1 MVQCRLLQ
9 ISLLDLLSMRILL
22 IIITSWVMLPAIGQ
36 KSYSYQRIGRDDGLG
51 LASDV
56 VFATYQDAR
65 GFIWVGTANGLQRF
79 DGNKFVSYGSTANS
93 QHQLPIGDLTQIVP
107 LKDGRLMLSFSA
119 RKEIGVFDPIR
130 LYYERVGVQNRSELP
145 VRASYRIIPSSK
157 GELYL
162 FVARY
167 GILRFDE
174 KRNAF
179 IDNNPFQLPA
189 GWTPTISAYEDTVKR
204 QWWIPSPD
212 SGLILYDIAAKRSYN
227 SKQHTTKHPVLAIK
241 EVNPGLTEFAID
253 QKRRFWLFSWQT
265 KHERRCYD
273 EQGKPLK
280 DTLGLAENRGYQEL
294 RYITETNR
302 GVLWMY
308 GANALYVLDNLSKRF
323 IFTHAET
330 SNNQIQYAYVH
341 QVMQDRDGGVWVSTD
356 NGLYYTLETNSSM
369 DVVNF
374 IFKPKLSNEP
384 YEFTDIL
391 ELKTGQYWLSTWGK
405 GVQTLTNRFQ
415 PYEANIYRAMPR
427 LDAVSKIQYAQT
439 WSLYQHKDGKIWI
452 GCQGG
457 KYMIYD
463 PVSQQTQFLT
473 CAAADN
479 ATIRYITGD
488 QKGNIWLGTQR
499 GHVIKFDGKS
509 FSKQQQF
516 KSIIRKIL
524 IDKAGAVWVNTEQ
537 EGVFELSGDGA
548 KVVRYFSTQ
557 SPYGKL
563 FQDVS
568 TDMDELNDSV
578 LVYAAGPLNFIN
590 KRTGKVTWLTV
601 ENGLPSNT
609 VLRIRKDHLG
619 YLWINTRNGLC
630 RYNPVN
636 KRFTTYG
643 KRDGI
648 TTAGL
653 TIEAD
658 YLCSE
663 NYVMF
668 AGSNALLFFKPSVFE
683 TRQRPPDVVI
693 TDIRLFNKFI
703 PVDSLSSLAKV
714 QFKHSQ
720 NSFVFY
726 FSSLSY
732 QQKDK
737 LTYYY
742 QLSGIDEE
750 WVEVNNRQGQVNYS
764 LLPPGKY
771 VFSVYSENIDGV
783 RSAKITKFSFEI
795 KPPFWL
801 TKWFISF
808 AIFLLLLI
816 LYFIHRLRVNKLL
829 AVEKLRNRVARDLH
843 DDMGSTLSTI
853 NILSSMAKTKIGTD
867 VAKANEYISKISDNS
882 QRMMDAMD
890 DIVWSIKPS
899 NDSMTKIV
907 ARMREFATNVLEAKD
922 IELDFRV
929 DEAVYDLS
937 LNMEARRDFY
947 LIFKEAVNNAA
958 KYSGASCVT
967 IVLRVE
973 QKLLLMEVKDDGKG
987 FDPVAAD
994 GGNGMGNMQK
1004 RADAMHAQLQIISS
1018 IGAGATVSIR
1028 IPAS

>member
-1 MVQCRLLQ
+1 
-9 ISLLDLLSMRILL
+9 MRIFLT
-22 IIITSWVMLPAIGQ
+22 IIICWVVLPVFGQ
-36 KSYSYQRIGRDDGLG
+36 KSYTYQRIGKDDGLG

-79 DGNKFVSYGSTANS
+79 DGNKFISFGTTSSS
-93 QHQLPIGDLTQIVP
+93 QHELPIGDLTQIVP
-107 LKDGRLMLSFSA
+107 FRDGRLILFFSA
-119 RKEIGVFDPIR
+119 RREFGIFDPVHLRYERIGVHAK
-130 LYYERVGVQNRSELP
+130 GELP
-145 VRASYRIIPSSK
+145 VRAAYRMMPAANGSM
-157 GELYL
+157 YL
-162 FVARY
+162 FITKY
-167 GILRFDE
+167 GVLSFDE

-189 GWTPTISAYEDTVKR
+189 GWTPTISAYEDTLKK
-204 QWWIPSPD
+204 QWWIPCPD
-212 SGLILYDIAAKRSYN
+212 SGLVLFDIPTKRAYN
-227 SKQHTTKHPVLAIK
+227 SRQHAAKHPVLAIR
-241 EVNPGLTEFAID
+241 EINPGLSELAID
-253 QKRRFWLFSWQT
+253 QKRRFWLFSWQK

-273 EQGKPLK
+273 EQGRPLK
-280 DTLGLAENRGYQEL
+280 DTFGLAENRGYQEM
-294 RYITETNR
+294 RYITETKR
-302 GVLWMY
+302 GVIWMY
-308 GANALYVLDNLSKRF
+308 GANALYVLDAFTNKF
-323 IFTHAET
+323 VFTHAET
-330 SNNQIQYAYVH
+330 SNNQIQYSYVH
-341 QVMQDRDGGVWVSTD
+341 QVMQDKDGGVWISTD

-374 IFKPKLSNEP
+374 IFKPRSSNEP

-415 PYEANIYRAMPR
+415 QYEANIYKAMPA
-427 LDAVSKIQYAQT
+427 LDPVSVIQYRQT
-439 WSLYQHKDGKIWI
+439 WTLYQHTDGKVWI

-457 KYMIYD
+457 RYMVYD
-463 PVSQQTQFLT
+463 PATQKTSFQV
-473 CAAADN
+473 CAVADN
-479 ATIRYITGD
+479 ATIRYITRD
-488 QKGNIWLGTQR
+488 QQGNIWMGTQR
-499 GHVIKFDGKS
+499 GHIIKYDGKS
-509 FSKQQQF
+509 FSLQQQF

-524 IDKAGAVWVNTEQ
+524 IDKQGAIWVNTEQ
-537 EGVFELSGDGA
+537 EGLYELSPDGS
-548 KVVRYFSTQ
+548 KVVRYFNTQ

-563 FQDVS
+563 FQDIS

-601 ENGLPSNT
+601 ENGLPSNS

-648 TTAGL
+648 TSAGL

-668 AGSNALLFFKPSVFE
+668 AGSNALLFFRPTVFE
-683 TRQRPPDVVI
+683 TKQRPPDVVI
-693 TDIRLFNKFI
+693 TDIRLFNKFV
-703 PVDSLSSLAKV
+703 PVDSLASLPRV
-714 QFKHSQ
+714 YFKHNQ

-742 QLSGIDEE
+742 RLSGIDAE
-750 WVEVNNRQGQVNYS
+750 WVEAVNRQGQVNYN

-771 VFSVYSENIDGV
+771 VFSVYAENIDGV
-783 RSAKITKFSFEI
+783 KSVNVTKFSFEI

-808 AIFLLLLI
+808 ILFLFLLV

-867 VAKANEYISKISDNS
+867 IAKANEYISKISDNS

-899 NDSMTKIV
+899 NDSMAKIV

-922 IELDFRV
+922 IEIDFQI
-929 DEAVYDLS
+929 DDAVYDVA

-947 LIFKEAVNNAA
+947 LVFKEAINNAA
-958 KYSGASCVT
+958 KYSGAATVKL
-967 IVLRVE
+967 ILNVE
-973 QKLLLMEVKDDGKG
+973 QRLLLMQVCDDGKG
-987 FDPVAAD
+987 FDPALAD
-994 GGNGMGNMQK
+994 SGNGLGNMQK
-1004 RADAMHAQLQIISS
+1004 RADAMHAAFKITS
-1018 IGAGATVSIR
+1018 ILGAGTTVEMR
-1028 IPAS
+1028 IPTA

>member
-1 MVQCRLLQ
+1 
-9 ISLLDLLSMRILL
+9 
-22 IIITSWVMLPAIGQ
+22 MLPVFGQ

-79 DGNKFVSYGSTANS
+79 DGNKFISFGSTANS
-93 QHQLPIGDLTQIVP
+93 QHELPIGDLNQIVP
-107 LKDGRLMLSFSA
+107 LKDGRMILSFSA
-119 RKEIGVFDPIR
+119 RKEIGVFDPVHLR
-130 LYYERVGVQNRSELP
+130 YERIGVQARGELP
-145 VRASYRIIPSSK
+145 VRAGYRIIPSAE
-157 GELYL
+157 GGVYL
-162 FVARY
+162 FITRY
-167 GILRFDE
+167 GILSYDA

-189 GWTPTISAYEDTVKR
+189 GWTPSIAAFQDTVKR
-204 QWWIPSPD
+204 QWWIPCPD
-212 SGLILYDIAAKRSYN
+212 SGLVLYDIAAKQSYN
-227 SKQHTTKHPVLAIK
+227 SKQHAAKHPVLAIR
-241 EVNPGLTEFAID
+241 EINPGLTEVAID
-253 QKRRFWLFSWQT
+253 QKRRFWLFSWRL

-280 DTLGLAENRGYQEL
+280 DTFGLAENRGYQEL
-294 RYITETNR
+294 RYITETSR

-330 SNNQIQYAYVH
+330 SNNLIQYSYVH
-341 QVMQDRDGGVWVSTD
+341 QVMQDRDGGVWISTD

-374 IFKPKLSNEP
+374 IFKPKLETEP

-415 PYEANIYRAMPR
+415 RYEANLYRSMPK
-427 LDAVSKIQYAQT
+427 LDPVSKIQYQQT
-439 WSLYQHKDGKIWI
+439 WSLYQHRDGKIWI
-452 GCQGG
+452 GCQAG
-457 KYMIYD
+457 KYMVYD
-463 PVSQQTQFLT
+463 PVTQNTQFLS

-479 ATIRYITGD
+479 ATIRYITAD
-488 QKGNIWLGTQR
+488 QQGNIWLGTQR
-499 GHVIKFDGKS
+499 GHVIRFDGKS
-509 FSKQQQF
+509 FSVKQQF
-516 KSIIRKIL
+516 KSVIRKIL
-524 IDKAGAVWVNTEQ
+524 IDKAGVVWVNTEQ
-537 EGVFELSGDGA
+537 EGVFELSPDGS

-578 LVYAAGPLNFIN
+578 IVYAAGPLNFIN

-601 ENGLPSNT
+601 EDGLPSNS

-636 KRFTTYG
+636 QRFTTYG

-648 TTAGL
+648 TSAGL

-683 TRQRPPDVVI
+683 TKQRPPDVVI

-720 NSFVFY
+720 NSFVIY

-742 QLSGIDEE
+742 QLSGIDDE
-750 WVEVNNRQGQVNYS
+750 WVEANNGQGQVNYN

-771 VFSVYSENIDGV
+771 VFSVYAENIDGV
-783 RSAKITKFSFEI
+783 KSARITRFSFEI

-808 AIFLLLLI
+808 SIFLLLLV

-867 VAKANEYISKISDNS
+867 IAKANEYISKISDNS

-907 ARMREFATNVLEAKD
+907 ARMREFATNVLEAKE
-922 IELDFRV
+922 IELDFQV
-929 DEAVYDLS
+929 DEAVYDVS

-947 LIFKEAVNNAA
+947 LVFKEAVNNAA
-958 KYSGASCVT
+958 KYSGANSVT
-967 IVLRVE
+967 LVLRVE
-973 QKLLLMEVKDDGKG
+973 QKYLVMQVRDDGRG
-987 FDPVAAD
+987 FDPEVAD
-994 GGNGMGNMQK
+994 GGNGLGNMQK
-1004 RADAMHAQLQIISS
+1004 RADAMHAQLHITSS
-1018 IGAGATVSIR
+1018 IGAGATVEMR
-1028 IPAS
+1028 IPVA